1 MPLCWCIQGPWW
13 IDLCSSSHLY
23 APGWG
28 KQSEEQKLEKAQS
41 QFSKSKGNQKQ
52 NKNKKEVMQRQSLA
66 AHQQTDAQSVS
77 RQLLLWKNSP
87 HFSLSFTAN
96 MMLYAM
102 SLVSSGQ
109 LFLLCPLP
117 TSFPLP
123 GGTEWERK
131 ESLALYKHCS
141 ATLKYW
147 CIISTVLV
155 TDLKYSNI
163 QAVRKKINC
172 MPTRP
177 SAVILPEIFCWLA
190 SL

>member
-13 IDLCSSSHLY
+13 INLCSSSHLY

-87 HFSLSFTAN
+87 RFSLSFTAK
-96 MMLYAM
+96 YDAICYVFGQFTSAVPAM
-102 SLVSSGQ
+102 SPSN
-109 LFLLCPLP
+109 LFS
-117 TSFPLP
+117 TSW
-123 GGTEWERK
+123 GNR
-131 ESLALYKHCS
+131 
-141 ATLKYW
+141 
-147 CIISTVLV
+147 
-155 TDLKYSNI
+155 
-163 QAVRKKINC
+163 VRKKGVLGIIQALFSN
-172 MPTRP
+172 TK
-177 SAVILPEIFCWLA
+177 ILMHYQHCFGHRSKIQQYTSC
-190 SL
+190 